1 MTNPSDIPD
10 CEQAETVKGMDSY
23 VFEPLLDS
31 HQAASLLRIHVKTL
45 QRMARRQEIPAFVLG
60 GKWRFRAS
68 DLEVWVRSRVHST
81 RHPCRLDSEESNGT

>member
-1 MTNPSDIPD
+1 MTYPSDVPD
-10 CEQAETVKGMDSY
+10 CQRADAVERTDSY

-45 QRMARRQEIPAFVLG
+45 QRMARHREIPAFVLG

-68 DLEVWVRSRVHST
+68 DLEVWIRSRVHST
-81 RHPCRLDSEESNGT
+81 RHPCRLDSEESDGT